1 VVISYTKA
9 DAKKAAVLVAAL
21 RRAAEQE
28 SLMTPPAS
36 SSSAAAAAAP
46 VTYSYVLAEPGQLS
60 RLPAAEMAASL
71 RDAAAIVLCTSHAYA
86 GAYAPPPH
94 TAPCP
99 LLPLHL
105 VVARWL
111 RDTLACRSAGCG
123 CSIDVAVAAG
133 WHACSLPSQSPHG
146 ANWRRATRRR

>member
-86 GAYAPPPH
+86 GASAPPPPTH
-94 TAPCP
+94 SP
-99 LLPLHL
+99 
-105 VVARWL
+105 
-111 RDTLACRSAGCG
+111 
-123 CSIDVAVAAG
+123 
-133 WHACSLPSQSPHG
+133 LPSPSP
-146 ANWRRATRRR
+146 APRCRALVERYARVPISWMWVFN